1 MTHLTPVRLR
11 AVLISIFTFLLP
23 VILLL
28 LQRFSFDIGR
38 HSFDEVVGKA
48 DQSLESLFENYWND
62 DLKMF
67 NNQFPCNACNQAFHY
82 WWQAHA
88 MDVLLDGYEITGDD
102 QYLQYV
108 KEMHEGLLERN
119 GGNLF
124 NDYYDDMLWMGLALL
139 RAHEL
144 DGDEIYLKQAI
155 DLWSEIESSWNDE
168 FGGGFPWRTTQT
180 DYKNAPA
187 NGPAVILSARLY
199 RLIEEDEY
207 LAWAKKT
214 YSWLKENLVDTETG
228 LVWDGINREGNAA
241 IDKNWM
247 FTYNQGTFTG
257 AAVELWRITGDQKY
271 LDDAMTNVEATLKD
285 LTDKNGI
292 FTESGQGD
300 GGLFKGILVR
310 YFMEYDDAVNGD
322 PELRR
327 VLLKNAVSVWD
338 SKTDSG
344 IYGPNWREKHSG
356 TIDLSSHLSGVKL
369 MVLTNNLCS

>member
-1 MTHLTPVRLR
+1 MTHLTPFRLR
-11 AVLISIFTFLLP
+11 AALIHIFTFILS
-23 VILLL
+23 IKLLL
-28 LQRFSFDIGR
+28 LQSFAFDIEK
-38 HSFDEVVGKA
+38 HSSDETTGKA
-48 DQSLESLFENYWND
+48 ERSMESLIENYWND
-62 DLKMF
+62 DLRMF
-67 NNQFPCNACNQAFHY
+67 NNQSPCNACNQAFHY

-108 KEMHEGLLERN
+108 KEMNEGLLERN
-119 GGNLF
+119 GGDLF

-139 RAHEL
+139 RVHEL
-144 DGDEIYLKQAI
+144 DGDEIFLKQAK

-199 RLIEEDEY
+199 RLTQEDEY
-207 LAWAKKT
+207 LKWAKKT
-214 YSWLKENLVDTETG
+214 YTWLKENLVNPETG
-228 LVWDGINREGNAA
+228 LVWDGINREGNAV
-241 IDKNWM
+241 IDKNWL

-271 LDDAMTNVEATLKD
+271 LNDAKTNMQATLKD
-285 LTDKNGI
+285 LTDENDI

-310 YFMEYDDAVNGD
+310 YFMEYDNAVNGD

-344 IYGPNWREKHSG
+344 IYGPNWSEEHSG

-369 MVLTNNLCS
+369 LVLTNNLCS